1 MYKCPKS
8 GLIVYETVD
17 DFRDQTI
24 TLAFEDAQNYYF
36 RVASH
41 DFYDNRIWI
50 VNKSTKAVSDMY
62 FTDWMCDVMDSTTPM
77 EVGVLKRAL

>member
-24 TLAFEDAQNYYF
+24 TLAYEDAQNYYF
-36 RVASH
+36 RVRSH

-50 VNKSTKAVSDMY
+50 VNKSTKAVSYMS
-62 FTDWMCDVMDSTTPM
+62 FTDWMCDVEDRTTPM

>member
-17 DFRDQTI
+17 DFHNQTI
-24 TLAFEDAQNYYF
+24 TLACENAQNYYF
-36 RVASH
+36 TVRSH

-50 VNKSTKAVSDMY
+50 VDKSSKAVSYMS

-77 EVGVLKRAL
+77 EVEVLKRAL

>member
-24 TLAFEDAQNYYF
+24 TLAYEDAQNYYF

-77 EVGVLKRAL
+77 EVEVLKRAL